1 MNKNFQV
8 ALGRTAYWLLLPARR
23 LYRSD
28 KPRSYAVIEHGE
40 KILLVKNW
48 LGSGAWSLPGGGAK
62 TGESNEDALIRELH
76 EETGLN
82 IDKKQIKIILK
93 GSHDR
98 EFGKKRFIIY
108 KVNLKE
114 KPKVFINRLEIIES
128 MWADKNKL
136 NAFAPASYELKEVAK
151 II

>member
-1 MNKNFQV
+1 MNNNFQV
-8 ALGRTAYWLLLPARR
+8 ALGRTIYWLLLPARR

-28 KPRSYAVIEHGE
+28 RPRSYGVIENGQ

-62 TGESNEDALIRELH
+62 KGETNEDALVRELH

-82 IDKKQIKIILK
+82 VDKKQIKLMLK

-108 KVNLKE
+108 KVDYKE
-114 KPKVFINRLEIIES
+114 TPRLYINRLEITES
-128 MWADKNKL
+128 MWVDKKAL
-136 NAFAPASYELKEVAK
+136 NDLAPASYELKEVAK
-151 II
+151 VI